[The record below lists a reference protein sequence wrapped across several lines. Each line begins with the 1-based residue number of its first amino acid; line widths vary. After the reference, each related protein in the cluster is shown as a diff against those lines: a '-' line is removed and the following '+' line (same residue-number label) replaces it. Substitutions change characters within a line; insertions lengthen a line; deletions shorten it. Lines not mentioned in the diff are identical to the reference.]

1 MSTINFNGQ
10 NGAATSANVNVEV
23 FYITAYGVNKVIN
36 AFESVEQTRE
46 INELISKVVAYE
58 KKDFHLYYKIGD
70 FVGVFTLDKN
80 YKGDYVLLYGNE
92 QVDLHFTKLM
102 GKNIDTLVSKI
113 FRAIS
118 EMFTKCEQK
127 IAKEIASEKNEIIE
141 NMVENETPFNTHI
154 FNSFGLFDYL
164 FPNHNNWGVYHWVE
178 NYVEKYYKECM
189 KKKLV
194 KKYNLNY
201 DLDSHELTSLFR
213 DYMDMLEKKWDFENT
228 LLAFEKV
235 VENAPK
241 SNAPCLDI
249 AVDRVVNTIK
259 TYLANYEG
267 LLMDY
272 DGNNASIC
280 VPWDEFS
287 ENDMQMLIEDDV
299 FEGLVIDNLVGENI
313 SDVLVYDDG
322 VHVTVDYDKM
332 FE

>member
-1 MSTINFNGQ
+1 
-10 NGAATSANVNVEV
+10 
-23 FYITAYGVNKVIN
+23 
-36 AFESVEQTRE
+36 
-46 INELISKVVAYE
+46 
-58 KKDFHLYYKIGD
+58 
-70 FVGVFTLDKN
+70 
-80 YKGDYVLLYGNE
+80 
-92 QVDLHFTKLM
+92 
-102 GKNIDTLVSKI
+102 
-113 FRAIS
+113 
-118 EMFTKCEQK
+118 
-127 IAKEIASEKNEIIE
+127 
-141 NMVENETPFNTHI
+141 
-154 FNSFGLFDYL
+154 
-164 FPNHNNWGVYHWVE
+164 
-178 NYVEKYYKECM
+178 M

-322 VHVTVDYDKM
+322 VYVTVDYDKM
-332 FE
+332 FNKVA